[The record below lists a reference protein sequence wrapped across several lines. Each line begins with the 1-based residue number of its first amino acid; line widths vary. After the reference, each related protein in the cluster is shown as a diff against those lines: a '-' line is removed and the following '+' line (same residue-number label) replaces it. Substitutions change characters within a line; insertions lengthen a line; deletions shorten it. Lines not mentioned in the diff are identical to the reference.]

1 MGEAMEDLLTVS
13 HLKMHF
19 PIRKGLFSRQL
30 SWLKAVDG
38 VSFSLKKGE
47 SLGLVG
53 ESGCGKSTIA
63 RCLMRLY
70 KPTSGSI
77 KLQGQEIARM
87 SARELHPLRGVAQ
100 MVFQDPAESLN
111 ARMTLAD
118 LIEEPL
124 CIHGICDTA
133 ERAVRLRE
141 LMDQVGLA
149 WESRHRYPHE
159 FSGGQRQRICI
170 ARALALRPQLL
181 VLDEPVSALDVSI
194 QAQVINLL
202 LTLQKE
208 LGLSY
213 LFISHDLSLV
223 RHITDRTA
231 VMYQGKIVEMA
242 ATEKLYSKP
251 RHAYTRAL
259 LAAVPQLTPGKA
271 SKFTPLPGEI
281 PSPIDPP
288 SCSAFGR
295 RINHPYIDVT
305 YGMNLNPRE
314 IEPDH
319 WVAPDPCA
327 LSLTDLMKLGID
339 IYQ

>member
-1 MGEAMEDLLTVS
+1 MEELLTVR

-19 PIRKGLFSRQL
+19 PIKKTIFSRKL
-30 SWLKAVDG
+30 SWLKAVDD

-70 KPTSGSI
+70 KPSSGSI
-77 KLQGQEIARM
+77 KLMGEEISQL
-87 SARELHPLRGVAQ
+87 SARELHRLRGEAQ

-111 ARMTLAD
+111 ARMTLAQ

-124 CIHGICDTA
+124 HIHGMNDAA

-141 LMDQVGLA
+141 LLDQVGLA
-149 WESRHRYPHE
+149 WEARHRYPHE

-202 LTLQKE
+202 LELQQQLE
-208 LGLSY
+208 LSY

-242 ATEKLYSKP
+242 PTEKLFNAP

-259 LAAVPQLTPGKA
+259 LAAVPQLTPGQV

-288 SCSAFGR
+288 ACSAFGR

-314 IEPDH
+314 IEPEH

-327 LSLTDLMKLGID
+327 LSLTDLMELGID